1 MYMYFLDAGGAFLV
15 YYGLLIAISFQ
26 VLAIFL
32 EALIMTLFK
41 YNRFGKSLRDSFK
54 VNLVSFVIGIV
65 LLVFNDNYFD
75 LGDFTGLLAM
85 FFVSML
91 IETFL
96 LYLLNKNKP
105 VMQTLLVSFVMNLV
119 TYSIL
124 FLIAKVY

>member
-1 MYMYFLDAGGAFLV
+1 MYFLDAGGAFLV

>member
-1 MYMYFLDAGGAFLV
+1 MSMYFLDAGGAFLV

>member
-1 MYMYFLDAGGAFLV
+1 MYFLDAGGAFLV

-65 LLVFNDNYFD
+65 LLVLNDDYFN